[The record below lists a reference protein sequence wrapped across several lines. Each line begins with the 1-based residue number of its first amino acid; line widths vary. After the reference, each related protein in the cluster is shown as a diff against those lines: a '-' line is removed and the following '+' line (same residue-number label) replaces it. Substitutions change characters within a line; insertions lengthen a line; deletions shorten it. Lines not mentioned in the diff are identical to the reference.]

1 MRGFLMVGVFVMTVF
16 MTGLVGHAEAQTMP
30 TPPGQPIPEGTPMPK
45 DGEILNKDLKI
56 SLCKRKAQ
64 LAGKDSKVHAQSC
77 KKDLGQPVC
86 EQFFNKAAC
95 E

>member
-1 MRGFLMVGVFVMTVF
+1 MRKFFIAGVFSLSVWIGF
-16 MTGLVGHAEAQTMP
+16 GGHAVAETPP

-45 DGEILNKDLKI
+45 EGEVLNKDLKLA
-56 SLCKRKAQ
+56 LCERKAQ

-77 KKDLGQPVC
+77 KKDLGQDVC
-86 EQFFNKAAC
+86 EKFFDKAAC